1 MMALRIAHLR
11 RRYGISEARARLLA
25 RLIYG
30 G

>member
-1 MMALRIAHLR
+1 MMALRIAHLQ
-11 RRYGISEARARLLA
+11 RRYGVSAARARLLA